1 MTETT
6 PAVTEANEP
15 RPHTLPGYIA
25 WGRAKLSKRK
35 ELKRFIKFAVVG
47 GIGFVIDFGTTNL
60 LWSLL
65 PASLEIGLPFGLIL
79 SYIGIAGAI
88 GFLAAIISNF
98 LWNRYWTYPDS
109 RSKSIF
115 GQFAMFL
122 AINLLG
128 ILIRIPILEFAS
140 VPFGN
145 MIGNTVPALDA
156 DLALRL
162 GKNAAL
168 MIAVVVVMF
177 WNFFVNRYITYND
190 VD

>member
-1 MTETT
+1 MIETT
-6 PAVTEANEP
+6 PAVTEANEA
-15 RPHTLPGYIA
+15 RPHTLPGYLA
-25 WGRAKLSKRK
+25 WGRAKLSERK

-47 GIGFVIDFGTTNL
+47 GIGFVIDFGTTNV

-65 PASLEIGLPFGLIL
+65 PDTLEVSLPFGLVL

-109 RSKSIF
+109 RSKSLV
-115 GQFAMFL
+115 GQFVTFMG
-122 AINLLG
+122 INLLG

-140 VPFGN
+140 VPLGN
-145 MIGNTVPALDA
+145 LIETTVLSLDA